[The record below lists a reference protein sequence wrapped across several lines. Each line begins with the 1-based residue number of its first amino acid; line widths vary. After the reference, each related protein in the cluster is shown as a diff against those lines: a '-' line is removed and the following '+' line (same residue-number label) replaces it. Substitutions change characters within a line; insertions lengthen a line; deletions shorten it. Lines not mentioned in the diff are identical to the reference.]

1 MLPDGSVRF
10 FPMPKNDADL
20 WTWLTLLKVWR
31 EVEGIRTIICLEQ
44 VSGYIGGVGHPGSSM
59 FRFGEGYGFLRGL
72 LYAAGFRTGDG
83 NLFLTPP
90 QEWMRGLGLRKRCR
104 ATVAGWTKSGV
115 QGRPPHP
122 AETDTEWKNYLRQEA
137 SKRFP
142 RLKVTL
148 AVADALLIAAYCR
161 QKFGGTDS
169 ATATV

>member
-1 MLPDGSVRF
+1 
-10 FPMPKNDADL
+10 MPKNDADL
-20 WTWLTLLKVWR
+20 WDWLTLPKVWR

-44 VSGYIGGVGHPGSSM
+44 VSGYIGGVGHPGSAM

-90 QEWMRGLGLRKRCR
+90 QEWMRGLGLRKRR
-104 ATVAGWTKSGV
+104 KGSKLDGLPN
-115 QGRPPHP
+115 GGK
-122 AETDTEWKNYLRQEA
+122 ETDTEWKNYLRQEA

-142 RLKVTL
+142 QLKVTL
-148 AVADALLIAAYCR
+148 AVSDALLLAWYCR
-161 QKFGGTDS
+161 QKFGGTDY